1 MATRRA
7 LTGGTGDVNP
17 QYLSF
22 RILQSAADTRTTL
35 QIPLPIQ
42 RMATGGSQRAQVM
55 EVLNV
60 KYETSNIAGA
70 GATQTAH
77 RYQVP
82 RNDDE
87 RYFYFTDLVGH
98 SIWVY
103 LSTRNPGSDA
113 LSFEQP
119 SVFSHYNKLRFGAW
133 STGGSAFIMEQEP
146 FRDDLG
152 DGAGHGFIVATDSI
166 YIQIHSENT
175 GVVNSCN
182 GKIFYRWKNVGLQEY
197 IGIVGGQ
204 Q

>member
-22 RILQSAADTRTTL
+22 RVLQTAADTATTL
-35 QIPLPIQ
+35 QIALPIQ

-55 EVLNV
+55 EVLAV
-60 KYETSNIAGA
+60 KYEASNIAGA
-70 GATQTAH
+70 SATQTAH

-82 RNDDE
+82 RAEENW
-87 RYFYFTDLVGH
+87 FYFAFTSSH
-98 SIWVY
+98 SIQVF
-103 LSTRNPGSDA
+103 LSTRNPGSDL

-146 FRDDLG
+146 YRDDLN
-152 DGAGHGFIVATDSI
+152 DGAGHGYIVATDSI
-166 YIQIHSENT
+166 YVQIQSAAT